1 MSQLIFYTH
10 PFSRGRTVRWL
21 LEELEVPYVAR
32 IMQYGTTIKSAEYLA
47 VNPMGKV
54 PAIDDNGV
62 IVTEV
67 AAICTYLADKYPEK
81 QLAPALDDP
90 ERGSYLRWLFFIA
103 GPMEMAS
110 TARAYNW
117 NIDKES
123 SMAVGCG
130 MMDDTV
136 HALEQ
141 ALTGNEYLCGNRF
154 TAVDLLLASYL
165 YWGLSQKTIPE
176 KAVFKTYAEKIL
188 KRPASVRANEIDDK
202 LAKEL
207 G

>member
-10 PFSRGRTVRWL
+10 PYSRGRTIRWL
-21 LEELEVPYVAR
+21 LEELEIPYVAR
-32 IMQYGTTIKSAEYLA
+32 IMQYGTTIKSEEYLA

-81 QLAPALDDP
+81 NLAPALDDP
-90 ERGSYLRWLFFIA
+90 LRGTYLRWLFFIA

-117 NIDKES
+117 LIDKEN

-136 HALEQ
+136 NALEQ
-141 ALTGNEYLCGNRF
+141 ALTSQPYLCGDRF
-154 TAVDLLLASYL
+154 TVADLLLASYL
-165 YWGLSQKTIPE
+165 FWGLSQKTIPE
-176 KAVFKTYAEKIL
+176 REVFKTYSENLL
-188 KRPASVRANEIDDK
+188 KRPAAIRADEIDDK

>member
-10 PFSRGRTVRWL
+10 PYSRGRTVRWL

-32 IMQYGTTIKSAEYLA
+32 VMQYGTTIKSAEYLA

-54 PAIDDNGV
+54 PAIDDDGV
-62 IVTEV
+62 VVTEV
-67 AAICTYLADKYPEK
+67 AAICSYLADKYPEK
-81 QLAPALDDP
+81 NLAPALDDP

-117 NIDKES
+117 NIDQENA
-123 SMAVGCG
+123 MAVGCG

-136 HALEQ
+136 DTLEKALQ
-141 ALTGNEYLCGNRF
+141 DKPYLCGDRF
-154 TAVDLLLASYL
+154 TAADLLLASYL
-165 YWGLSQKTIPE
+165 HWGLLQKTIPE
-176 KAVFKTYAEKIL
+176 RDVFKTYLEKMEQ
-188 KRPASVRANEIDDK
+188 RPAAIRANEIDDK

>member
-32 IMQYGTTIKSAEYLA
+32 VMQYGTTIKSAEYLA

-81 QLAPALDDP
+81 KLAPALNEP
-90 ERGSYLRWLFFIA
+90 ARGSYIRWLFFIA

-117 NIDKES
+117 NIDKEN

-136 HALEQ
+136 YALEQ
-141 ALTGNEYLCGNRF
+141 ALTGNEYLCGGRF

-188 KRPASVRANEIDDK
+188 KRPAAIRANEIDDK

>member
-10 PFSRGRTVRWL
+10 PYSRGRTVRWL

-32 IMQYGTTIKSAEYLA
+32 VMQYGTTIKSAEYLA

-54 PAIDDNGV
+54 PAIDDGV
-62 IVTEV
+62 VVTEV

-81 QLAPALDDP
+81 NLAPALDDP

-117 NIDKES
+117 NIDQENA
-123 SMAVGCG
+123 MAVGCG

-136 HALEQ
+136 DTLEKALQ
-141 ALTGNEYLCGNRF
+141 DKPYLCGDRF
-154 TAVDLLLASYL
+154 TAADLLLASYL
-165 YWGLSQKTIPE
+165 HWGLLQKTIPE
-176 KAVFKTYAEKIL
+176 RDVFKTYLEKMEQ
-188 KRPASVRANEIDDK
+188 RPAAIRANEIDDK

>member
-10 PFSRGRTVRWL
+10 PYSRGRTVRWL

-32 IMQYGTTIKSAEYLA
+32 VMQYDTTIKSAEYLA

-81 QLAPALDDP
+81 KLAPALDDP
-90 ERGSYLRWLFFIA
+90 ERGTYLRWLFFIA

-117 NIDKES
+117 NIDKEN

-136 HALEQ
+136 NALEQ
-141 ALTGNEYLCGNRF
+141 ALQGREYLCGSRF
-154 TAVDLLLASYL
+154 LAVDLLLASYL
-165 YWGLSQKTIPE
+165 AWGMLQKTIPE
-176 KAVFKTYAEKIL
+176 RDVFKTYLAKIQQ
-188 KRPASVRANEIDDK
+188 RPAAIRANEIDDR

>member
-10 PFSRGRTVRWL
+10 PYSRGRTVRWL

-32 IMQYGTTIKSAEYLA
+32 VMQYGDSIKSEEYLA
-47 VNPMGKV
+47 INPMGKV
-54 PAIDDNGV
+54 PAIQDGDV

-67 AAICTYLADKYPEK
+67 AAICTYLADKYSEK
-81 QLAPALDDP
+81 SMAPTIDDP

-117 NIDKES
+117 NIDAEN

-136 HALEQ
+136 KTLEKALAGKQ
-141 ALTGNEYLCGNRF
+141 YLCGERF
-154 TAVDLLLASYL
+154 TAVDLLMASYL
-165 YWGLSQKTIPE
+165 GWGMLQKTIPE
-176 KAVFKTYAEKIL
+176 REVFKEYLAEFQ
-188 KRPASVRANEIDDK
+188 KRPAAIRANEIDDK

>member
-10 PFSRGRTVRWL
+10 PYSRGRTVRWL

-32 IMQYGTTIKSAEYLA
+32 GMQYGTTIKSAEYLA

-54 PAIDDNGV
+54 PAIDDDGV

-81 QLAPALDDP
+81 NLAPALDDP

-110 TARAYNW
+110 TARAYHW
-117 NIDKES
+117 NIDQENA
-123 SMAVGCG
+123 MAVGCG

-136 HALEQ
+136 DTLEKALQ
-141 ALTGNEYLCGNRF
+141 DKPYLCGDRF
-154 TAVDLLLASYL
+154 TAADLLLASYL
-165 YWGLSQKTIPE
+165 HWGLLQKTIPE
-176 KAVFKTYAEKIL
+176 RDVFKTYL
-188 KRPASVRANEIDDK
+188 KKMEQRPAAIRANEIDDK

>member
-10 PFSRGRTVRWL
+10 PYSRGRTVRWL

-32 IMQYGTTIKSAEYLA
+32 VMQYGTTIKSAEYLA

-54 PAIDDNGV
+54 PAIDDDGV
-62 IVTEV
+62 VVTEV

-81 QLAPALDDP
+81 NLAPALDDP

-110 TARAYNW
+110 TARAYHW
-117 NIDKES
+117 NIDQENAMS
-123 SMAVGCG
+123 VGCG

-136 HALEQ
+136 DTLEKALQ
-141 ALTGNEYLCGNRF
+141 DKPYLCGDRF
-154 TAVDLLLASYL
+154 TAADLLLASYL
-165 YWGLSQKTIPE
+165 HWGLLQKAIPE
-176 KAVFKTYAEKIL
+176 RDVFKTYLEKMEQ
-188 KRPASVRANEIDDK
+188 RPAAIRANEIDDK

>member
-32 IMQYGTTIKSAEYLA
+32 VMQYGTTIKSAEYLA

-67 AAICTYLADKYPEK
+67 AAICTYLADKFPEK
-81 QLAPALDDP
+81 KLAPALDDP

-117 NIDKES
+117 NIDQEN

-136 HALEQ
+136 QALEQ

-165 YWGLSQKTIPE
+165 FWGLSQKTIPE
-176 KAVFKTYAEKIL
+176 KAVFKTYAENIL
-188 KRPASVRANEIDDK
+188 KRPAAIRANEIDDK
-202 LAKEL
+202 LAKEM